1 MLLHKMFE
9 SLVNLYL
16 RRIAEQCNITVFLF
30 WKSKIEPQSSTSRER
45 EQLRLYKHNII
56 EKYKYILIMALDEE

>member
-16 RRIAEQCNITVFLF
+16 RRITEQCNITVFLF
-30 WKSKIEPQSSTSRER
+30 WKSKIEPQSSTSKER